1 MSNRSKLNLT
11 LLAANVELP
20 VQTATGARVALRVA
34 SIVVV
39 LEKNEQRGS
48 EERVPFSFSR

>member
-39 LEKNEQRGS
+39 VEKNEQRGS